1 MEIQLIDPVTLRPIP
16 IAGDIISA
24 LNNPKITKEMF
35 RVLWKLYQVLLKMYE
50 ILLSIYP
57 NHFPLLNRMQRNMIF
72 FLPPQV
78 LILLLIITTEF

>member
-35 RVLWKLYQVLLKMYE
+35 RVLLE
-50 ILLSIYP
+50 IVSGVAENVRDIAVDLSQSLSFIKSYAAQ
-57 NHFPLLNRMQRNMIF
+57 HDIF
-72 FLPPQV
+72 LASTGTHPYCW
-78 LILLLIITTEF
+78 L